1 MSLFEA
7 QVAELR
13 KCLSEPLSPVAPLDC
28 GVEGGNLPS
37 PQARAGLILQ
47 NESFCELA
55 GPGRASVLSL
65 AYSNETACEGAW
77 RIGEDL
83 QKFKGKTIDF
93 GLVVLLSGK
102 ALDAQTFYQFT
113 LRFPRLADHPGWMVK
128 TDKTNV
134 WIRVGGDDPAQALEI
149 AAASLIDRIHK
160 AFEAVET
167 VELYFVLNDKQLIE
181 LLKPVAEDCQ
191 KTLRELK
198 TGVWQERGF
207 DYESCQ
213 LAGHCGSCSDN
224 GVGREIWT

>member
-28 GVEGGNLPS
+28 GVEGKNLPA

-83 QKFKGKTIDF
+83 QKFKGKTIGF

-102 ALDAQTFYQFT
+102 ALDAHCAFLGWQTI
-113 LRFPRLADHPGWMVK
+113 RAGW
-128 TDKTNV
+128 
-134 WIRVGGDDPAQALEI
+134 
-149 AAASLIDRIHK
+149 
-160 AFEAVET
+160 
-167 VELYFVLNDKQLIE
+167 
-181 LLKPVAEDCQ
+181 
-191 KTLRELK
+191 
-198 TGVWQERGF
+198 
-207 DYESCQ
+207 
-213 LAGHCGSCSDN
+213 
-224 GVGREIWT
+224 